1 MSFLQEAMRST
12 ARKNKESCLEK
23 KQIKQYL
30 KLLQQVTK
38 DIKWNVDHG
47 VGDSSTKH
55 YLLVDTKCELR
66 NCYAHLENILAELYS
81 IKWEVKDK
89 TEFNPP
95 SDTTALISTKK
106 KKGILKHSSN
116 KRG

>member
-1 MSFLQEAMRST
+1 MSFLQEAMRTS
-12 ARKNKESCLEK
+12 ARNKKSSLEK
-23 KQIKQYL
+23 KEIKQYL
-30 KLLQQVTK
+30 DLLQQVTK

-47 VGDSSTKH
+47 VGDSSAKVEQLVSTKE
-55 YLLVDTKCELR
+55 ELK